1 MKRLLTLGTAVV
13 LVLTACAGATSVTRV
28 NDASAHVRA
37 ASVKAIAAERRR
49 EAGREAE
56 SLLRRVVL
64 PRGARLTHEPAGVDV
79 LSRSALGTSVLT
91 EFAERHGFWR
101 VQAPLSTVVA
111 FVKRHALPRFD
122 QASSSQSVG
131 TERPLYRSLDYY
143 GPLVRGRPVQRLFTV
158 TAVALHGSTVVRV
171 DAGAA
176 WIYPRSPREVVPAGV
191 REIDIRDGHVA
202 RRVTDP
208 AKVARIV
215 RWFDALDVVQPGS
228 AYVRCAAI
236 LVSRATFVFRSA
248 TGAKLASAVV
258 PSEPADGCDAITF
271 SIRGHL
277 QTPLI
282 DGVFGRRAFVNR
294 VQRLL
299 GVRFPRR

>member
-1 MKRLLTLGTAVV
+1 M
-13 LVLTACAGATSVTRV
+13 
-28 NDASAHVRA
+28 
-37 ASVKAIAAERRR
+37 
-49 EAGREAE
+49 
-56 SLLRRVVL
+56 
-64 PRGARLTHEPAGVDV
+64 
-79 LSRSALGTSVLT
+79 
-91 EFAERHGFWR
+91 
-101 VQAPLSTVVA
+101 
-111 FVKRHALPRFD
+111 
-122 QASSSQSVG
+122 
-131 TERPLYRSLDYY
+131 
-143 GPLVRGRPVQRLFTV
+143 
-158 TAVALHGSTVVRV
+158 
-171 DAGAA
+171 
-176 WIYPRSPREVVPAGV
+176 

-202 RRVTDP
+202 RRVSDP

-236 LVSRATFVFRSA
+236 LVSRATFVFRLGHGRQA
-248 TGAKLASAVV
+248 RERGRPVK
-258 PSEPADGCDAITF
+258 PADGCDAITF